1 MGFSEN
7 NTKRNV
13 YSGKHLLKKKKDLK
27 STNLIFPFKEL
38 EKEEQT
44 EPSFVSDKDLEQKI
58 NEIETRTIE
67 HSQVLS

>member
-1 MGFSEN
+1 MGFSES

-44 EPSFVSDKDLEQKI
+44 KPSFVRGKEVIKI
-58 NEIETRTIE
+58 
-67 HSQVLS
+67 